1 MLYLFLPG
9 KRIYDISLFDHSFCY
24 FLNVIFRRFS
34 YAFFDAFFFNAVYTL
49 SLLLLYRF
57 IIVSGWLLYGLDCAN
72 LTLSTSSLTLCIT
85 YIYDFF
91 PLFLFTLFTPFLL
104 LFSFPMNCQVFYCI
118 FYVLVTVFMPFSS
131 PFFLSNE
138 SVRPFFTHFLRT
150 FYAFYAFSS
159 PFFLSNEL
167 SSFFSMIACRQWG
180 LSHLQHTYSGAT
192 VFWLPSRRKCHICEL
207 FPLFGSAPVS
217 HPQMSHLQRI
227 RKGVKSVK
235 ST

>member
-91 PLFLFTLFTPFLL
+91 PLFLFTLFMPFLL

-138 SVRPFFTHFLRT
+138 SVQPFFTHFLRT

-159 PFFLSNEL
+159 PFSLSNEL
-167 SSFFSMIACRQWG
+167 SSFFLHFLRSFYGFYAFSFPFF
-180 LSHLQHTYSGAT
+180 LSNESVQP
-192 VFWLPSRRKCHICEL
+192 VFTHFLRTFYAFSSPFFLSNEQSSFFLH
-207 FPLFGSAPVS
+207 F
-217 HPQMSHLQRI
+217 
-227 RKGVKSVK
+227 
-235 ST
+235 